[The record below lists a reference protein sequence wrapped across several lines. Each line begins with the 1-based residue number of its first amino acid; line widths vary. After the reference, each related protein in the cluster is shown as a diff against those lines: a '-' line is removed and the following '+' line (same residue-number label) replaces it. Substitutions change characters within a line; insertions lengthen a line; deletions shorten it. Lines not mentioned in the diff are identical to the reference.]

1 MQALIA
7 GIASRRANKSAICRA
22 GFAKK
27 IPVGLVWFQQ
37 RIYGRDCINSAPLPP
52 FLLLQPLQTQAN
64 FLPAMLAPDLSSGCP
79 LPVLPRFQMFFSINP
94 SLFKGKTTHCSS
106 ITALLD
112 PIATGN
118 TPVAAESL
126 STAH

>member
-37 RIYGRDCINSAPLPP
+37 KIYGRDCINSAALAP
-52 FLLLQPLQTQAN
+52 FLLLQLLQTQAN
-64 FLPAMLAPDLSSGCP
+64 FLPAILTPDLSSGCP
-79 LPVLPRFQMFFSINP
+79 LSAQVSGVFFQ
-94 SLFKGKTTHCSS
+94 
-106 ITALLD
+106 
-112 PIATGN
+112 
-118 TPVAAESL
+118 
-126 STAH
+126 